1 MKVVITGIGFRS
13 VFGDLENTWLHIL
26 QGEIGIKIRQ
36 PFSNIQPR
44 PLAMLNNTPVNI
56 SELIQS
62 VVTEALTD
70 ANLKP
75 PLLNMPV
82 VIGSSRGCQ
91 GIWEYFI
98 TNKFN
103 GDLGEL
109 HNFPNFLP
117 NYPAI
122 ATARM
127 IGTEAPVLAPMAAC
141 STGIWAIAQAVDL
154 LKTGEYEQVICGAVE
169 SPITPLTLTGFQQMG
184 ALAETG
190 CYPFDQGR
198 EGLVLG
204 EGGAVF
210 ILENYQSAI
219 ARSAKIYGEILGFGL
234 TNDACYSNAPDLQGK
249 SGITAIHQCLER
261 SRLTVN
267 QIDCIH
273 AHGTGTKLNDQHEA
287 QLITNIFP
295 FNIPMI
301 ATKGAIGH
309 TLGASG
315 AIAIALNCLILRE
328 QVLPPCVG
336 LRQTDFPLNLIREKQ
351 PAFIQNMLCFSFGFG
366 GQNAV
371 IAMGN
376 LSTTRNYL

>member
-1 MKVVITGIGFRS
+1 VKVVITGIGFRS
-13 VFGDLENTWLHIL
+13 VFGDLRNTWQNIL
-26 QGEIGIKIRQ
+26 LGKTGIKIKQ
-36 PFSNIQPR
+36 PFSAIAPK
-44 PLAMLNNTPVNI
+44 PLAMLTNTPMNI
-56 SELIQS
+56 SELIAS

-70 ANLKP
+70 ANLIP
-75 PLLNMPV
+75 PLNNMPV
-82 VIGSSRGCQ
+82 VIGSSRSCQ
-91 GIWEYFI
+91 GIWENI
-98 TNKFN
+98 IKNNIIKN
-103 GDLGEL
+103 ILNDDLGEL

-127 IGTEAPVLAPMAAC
+127 IRTEAPVLAPMAAC

-210 ILENYQSAI
+210 ILESYQRAI
-219 ARSAKIYGEILGFGL
+219 ARSAKIYGEILGVGL
-234 TNDACYSNAPDLQGK
+234 SNDACYSNAPNLAGK
-249 SGITAIHQCLER
+249 SAVIAIEQCLKR
-261 SRLTVN
+261 SGLTVN

-273 AHGTGTKLNDQHEA
+273 AHATGTKLNDQHEA

-295 FNIPMI
+295 SNMPVI
-301 ATKGAIGH
+301 ATKGSTGH

-336 LRQTDFPLNLIREKQ
+336 LRQADFPLHLIRVKQ
-351 PAFIQNMLCFSFGFG
+351 PTSIQNMLCFSFGFG
-366 GQNAV
+366 GQNTV

-376 LSTTRNYL
+376 L

>member
-1 MKVVITGIGFRS
+1 MKIVITGIGFRS
-13 VFGDLENTWLHIL
+13 VFGDLRNTWQNIL
-26 QGEIGIKIRQ
+26 QGKTGIKIKQ
-36 PFSNIQPR
+36 PFPAIALR
-44 PLAMLNNTPVNI
+44 PLAMLTNTPVNI
-56 SELIQS
+56 SELITS

-70 ANLKP
+70 ADLIP
-75 PLLNMPV
+75 PLKNMPV
-82 VIGSSRGCQ
+82 VIGSSRSCQ
-91 GIWEYFI
+91 GIWENI
-98 TNKFN
+98 IKNNFN

-109 HNFPNFLP
+109 HNFPDFLP

-184 ALAETG
+184 ALATTG

-210 ILENYQSAI
+210 ILESYQRAI
-219 ARSAKIYGEILGFGL
+219 ARSAKIYGEICGVGL
-234 TNDACYSNAPDLQGK
+234 TNDACYSNAPNLAGK
-249 SGITAIHQCLER
+249 SAIDAIQQCLKR
-261 SRLTVN
+261 SQLRVN

-295 FNIPMI
+295 SNMPVI
-301 ATKGAIGH
+301 ATKGATGH

-328 QVLPPCVG
+328 QILPPCVG
-336 LRQTDFPLNLIREKQ
+336 LRQADFPLNFVREKQ
-351 PAFIQNMLCFSFGFG
+351 PASIQNMLCLSFGFG
-366 GQNAV
+366 GQNGA
-371 IAMGN
+371 IALGN
-376 LSTTRNYL
+376 V

>member
-1 MKVVITGIGFRS
+1 MKVVITGISFRS
-13 VFGDLENTWLHIL
+13 VFGDLRNTWQHIL
-26 QGEIGIKIRQ
+26 QGKTGIKIRQ
-36 PFSNIQPR
+36 PFSAIAPK
-44 PLAMLNNTPVNI
+44 PLAMLTNTPMNI
-56 SELIQS
+56 SELIAS

-70 ANLKP
+70 ADLIP
-75 PLLNMPV
+75 PLKNMPV
-82 VIGSSRGCQ
+82 VIGSSRSCQ
-91 GIWEYFI
+91 GIWENLI
-98 TNKFN
+98 TNNFN
-103 GDLGEL
+103 NDLGEL

-210 ILENYQSAI
+210 ILESYQRAI
-219 ARSAKIYGEILGFGL
+219 ARSAKIYGEILGVGL
-234 TNDACYSNAPDLQGK
+234 TNDACYSNAPNLAGK
-249 SGITAIHQCLER
+249 SAIAAIQLCLKR
-261 SRLTVN
+261 SGLTVN

-273 AHGTGTKLNDQHEA
+273 AHATGTKLNDQHEA

-295 FNIPMI
+295 SIPVI
-301 ATKGAIGH
+301 ATKGATGH

-315 AIAIALNCLILRE
+315 AMAIALNCLILRE

-336 LRQTDFPLNLIREKQ
+336 LRQADFPLNFVREKQ
-351 PAFIQNMLCFSFGFG
+351 PASIQNMLCLSFGFG
-366 GQNAV
+366 GQNGA
-371 IAMGN
+371 IALGN
-376 LSTTRNYL
+376 V